1 MLKVTFTSHSK
12 ILKKSFENVEL
23 HRCIE
28 DANLRALALGWR
40 IKSVE
45 AA

>member
-1 MLKVTFTSHSK
+1 MFKVTFTSYSK
-12 ILKKSFENVEL
+12 VLKKSFENVEF
-23 HRCIE
+23 HRSMA
-28 DANLRALALGWR
+28 DANLRALALNWT